1 MNYKT
6 WLNQQATNHSD
17 ANTRAQANAL
27 LNWNGD
33 TGGGFLGIDNL
44 AAKLQLGYGKESLKN
59 IDSNFKSM
67 YDADMQIIKDQQK
80 PGGNTDT
87 GSTVDLGYYG
97 SGSGGGGNYASA
109 AQLAEYE
116 QARGQLEHGLGRLD
130 GQLDIALGNIGKQ
143 YGVRSNELDSSF
155 SAGKNQYGSQ
165 TTQNKQDRRGNIN
178 NINDQ
183 SSSDLRNLL
192 RKLGS
197 MGAVGSDMGLVSRAV
212 QDQSNSLRSGAGQ
225 VYAQNQRSLDTNW
238 DTFQKDIEDD
248 RRKLADWRN
257 EQTSS
262 ARSQSAQTRQGLL
275 NQLASLRAQEASARG
290 ANGAAA
296 ARADLNS
303 ANALSAQIDNLA
315 RLNPTYT
322 GKRIDYTPQ
331 SLDSY
336 SVRDNTTMSAN
347 QNSPTTSTANN
358 PTFKQATEDDEE
370 LRKRNQLY

>member
-1 MNYKT
+1 MPIPAILAGLGLAGALGGGVLSKDIDLIPGFGPNEAAREADRRAAAERTQRENVYDGNSV
-6 WLNQQATNHSD
+6 LNFD
-17 ANTRAQANAL
+17 ANGNVYNTGVDYTGPNSTPTYANTNNSPTL
-27 LNWNGD
+27 
-33 TGGGFLGIDNL
+33 GG
-44 AAKLQLGYGKESLKN
+44 S
-59 IDSNFKSM
+59 
-67 YDADMQIIKDQQK
+67 
-80 PGGNTDT
+80 
-87 GSTVDLGYYG
+87 
-97 SGSGGGGNYASA
+97 GGGNYASA

-116 QARGQLEHGLGRLD
+116 QARGQLEHGLSRLD
-130 GQLDIALGNIGKQ
+130 SQLDIALGNVGKQ

-155 SAGKNQYGSQ
+155 STGQNRYGSQ

-238 DTFQKDIEDD
+238 DTFKKDIEDD

-257 EQTSS
+257 EQTDS

-303 ANALSAQIDNLA
+303 SNALSAQIDNLA

-336 SVRDNTTMSAN
+336 SVRDNTTMPAN